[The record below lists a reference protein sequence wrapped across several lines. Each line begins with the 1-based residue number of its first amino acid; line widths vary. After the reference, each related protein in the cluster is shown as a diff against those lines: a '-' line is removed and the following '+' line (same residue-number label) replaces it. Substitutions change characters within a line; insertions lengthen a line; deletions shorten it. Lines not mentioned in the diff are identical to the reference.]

1 MAILANGSGVLVY
14 TPVTTPGGN
23 RKFNAAANYL
33 FPIPQ
38 SAIDQN
44 KNLKQNPGY

>member
-1 MAILANGSGVLVY
+1 MSIKSVNGILTY

-23 RKFNAAANYL
+23 RQFNATKNYL

-44 KNLKQNPGY
+44 KNLTQNPNY